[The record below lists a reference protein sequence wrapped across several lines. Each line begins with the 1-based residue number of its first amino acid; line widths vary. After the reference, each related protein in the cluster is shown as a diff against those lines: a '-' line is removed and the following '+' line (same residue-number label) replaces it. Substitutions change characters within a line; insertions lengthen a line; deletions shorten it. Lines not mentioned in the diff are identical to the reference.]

1 MADNIMDALNQA
13 YENETDICIINP
25 DTRTID
31 VPSKW
36 RFLGVT
42 SDEKS
47 KRVPFKCP
55 RYVDDID
62 LMDYSLY
69 INYENADG
77 TKDAHHITDVTL
89 DGDFITFTWLLSRQ
103 VTAYKGDV
111 HYILCAKIVEDTEII
126 NEWNTVPAVG
136 TVSEGLEAT
145 SQIVDRDEDV
155 IEQILMEIETKQD
168 VIVFNTAYDAT
179 SNKAATIA
187 DVISIGDDVVF
198 GYYNPTTN
206 KFYEE
211 GTYQTEITPDDDKI
225 YVDEGNEYEIY
236 RYWPGS
242 AGKGYYKISPSIQ
255 TVSNWTSPINLWERK
270 KGEFFYTTVVGENGI
285 KYDSNNKVPISGIG
299 YPGAF
304 VMILDV
310 DDGARGYVDWMV
322 INTPSSSLAYE
333 YRPQIF
339 SGKSKKDGTS
349 GNYEYWPNLPVVTAS
364 DEGKILKVQDG
375 MWKAVSP

>member
-155 IEQILMEIETKQD
+155 IEQILLDIKSLEEAPRWDSEIIEISSISKSTILVPANLGKVYKYIGTMSIEFNWAKTIPITQET
-168 VIVFNTAYDAT
+168 IEIN
-179 SNKAATIA
+179 ATINPNDTFVVIKYSVVEAYPLVINKEGLATEKWVTNEIYNITRPSMKILA
-187 DVISIGDDVVF
+187 DQVISVD
-198 GYYNPTTN
+198 PTVIQLN
-206 KFYEE
+206 NDQWELFIEE
-211 GTYQTEITPDDDKI
+211 SVPII
-225 YVDEGNEYEIY
+225 YVDQSDYDDDSPKNQTFIRNSTRFNTVLYSFNITYLGGVSVDLIRIY
-236 RYWPGS
+236 D
-242 AGKGYYKISPSIQ
+242 
-255 TVSNWTSPINLWERK
+255 
-270 KGEFFYTTVVGENGI
+270 
-285 KYDSNNKVPISGIG
+285 YDAK
-299 YPGAF
+299 
-304 VMILDV
+304 
-310 DDGARGYVDWMV
+310 
-322 INTPSSSLAYE
+322 
-333 YRPQIF
+333 QIELVH
-339 SGKSKKDGTS
+339 KT
-349 GNYEYWPNLPVVTAS
+349 L
-364 DEGKILKVQDG
+364 
-375 MWKAVSP
+375 

>member
-155 IEQILMEIETKQD
+155 IEQILIEIKTKQD
-168 VIVFNTAYDAT
+168 AIVFNTAYDAT
-179 SNKAATIA
+179 SNKAATMS
-187 DVISIGDDVVF
+187 DVVSIGDDVVF
-198 GYYNPTTN
+198 GYYKPSVN
-206 KFYEE
+206 KFYKDPI
-211 GTYQTEITPDDDKI
+211 YQTEIIPDDDKI
-225 YVDEGNEYEIY
+225 YMDSPTNEIY
-236 RYWPGS
+236 RYYSGLNPEYS
-242 AGKGYYKISPSIQ
+242 KISPKTQ
-255 TVSNWTSPINLWERK
+255 TVSNLYPIDLWDRTS
-270 KGEFFYTTVVGENGI
+270 GEIFCARLNPSGGI
-285 KYDSNNKVPISGIG
+285 RYKNTIDGKVALTYGHHDAYVIILNVDT
-299 YPGAF
+299 Y
-304 VMILDV
+304 VYWMI
-310 DDGARGYVDWMV
+310 
-322 INTPSSSLAYE
+322 IETPSTSSAFPL
-333 YRPQIF
+333 RPQIY
-339 SGKSKKDGTS
+339 SGKSKRDGST
-349 GNYEYWPNLPVVTAS
+349 GEYIKWSVLPNVTFE
-364 DEGKILKVQDG
+364 DEGKILKVKDG

>member
-13 YENETDICIINP
+13 YENETDVCIINP
-25 DTRTID
+25 DNRTID

-69 INYENADG
+69 INYENANG
-77 TKDAHHITDVTL
+77 IKDAHHITDVTL

-155 IEQILMEIETKQD
+155 IEQILLDIKSLEEEPRWDSEIIEISSISQSTILIPENLGKVYKYTGTMSRGFNWTKSIPSPKTISVTIHPND
-168 VIVFNTAYDAT
+168 TFVVVKY
-179 SNKAATIA
+179 SIA
-187 DVISIGDDVVF
+187 DAYPLVI
-198 GYYNPTTN
+198 N
-206 KFYEE
+206 EE
-211 GTYQTEITPDDDKI
+211 GLAKQSWVTDEVHKIARPTITILADQIISADPNIVIQLNNDQWELFADESIPII
-225 YVDEGNEYEIY
+225 YIDQSDYVTAEYPKNRMFI
-236 RYWPGS
+236 RNN
-242 AGKGYYKISPSIQ
+242 AGFHNFLYSLNISES
-255 TVSNWTSPINLWERK
+255 
-270 KGEFFYTTVVGENGI
+270 
-285 KYDSNNKVPISGIG
+285 YDGG
-299 YPGAF
+299 
-304 VMILDV
+304 
-310 DDGARGYVDWMV
+310 
-322 INTPSSSLAYE
+322 
-333 YRPQIF
+333 
-339 SGKSKKDGTS
+339 
-349 GNYEYWPNLPVVTAS
+349 VVTGADLMRVYD
-364 DEGKILKVQDG
+364 DEAKQIELLSKTL
-375 MWKAVSP
+375 